1 MIKKQWVAA
10 LVLLLLIPVVVMVG
24 GMLFS
29 LINPEI
35 AAGHPNYVRN
45 YHLLNLLR
53 LSLFW
58 ASFACAAA
66 LWILACLLV
75 IRSKKRSYLWL
86 ILAALGPIGFAVLAM
101 LGDREPVETDRYTRF
116 MRSMNGPMRIAYE
129 LGCFVVIWVLA
140 YQAMVLKRNLMVAYE
155 AATTGVSTA
164 QIISVQNA
172 SSGMWAF
179 GEGIEV
185 MFLVVL
191 FYALRPFVIRVV
203 ASVAARGSSPK
214 PH

>member
-10 LVLLLLIPVVVMVG
+10 LVLLLLIPVVVMLG

-35 AAGHPNYVRN
+35 AAGRPNYVRN

-86 ILAALGPIGFAVLAM
+86 ILAALGPFGFAVLAM

-116 MRSMNGPMRIAYE
+116 MRSMNGPMRVAYE

-140 YQAMVLKRNLMVAYE
+140 YQAMVLKRTLMIQYE

-164 QIISVQNA
+164 QIVNLQNA

-179 GEGIEV
+179 SEGNEV

-191 FYALRPFVIRVV
+191 FYVLRPFVFRIVGNL
-203 ASVAARGSSPK
+203 AARRASSRAR
-214 PH
+214 

>member
-1 MIKKQWVAA
+1 M
-10 LVLLLLIPVVVMVG
+10 LG
-24 GMLFS
+24 GALFS
-29 LINPEI
+29 FINPEI

-45 YHLLNLLR
+45 YHLLDRLR
-53 LSLFW
+53 ISILW
-58 ASFACAAA
+58 ASLACAVV

-86 ILAALGPIGFAVLAM
+86 ILAALGPFGFAVLAM
-101 LGDREPVETDRYTRF
+101 LGDREPVETDRYIRF
-116 MRSMNGPMRIAYE
+116 MRSMNGPMRVAYE

-140 YQAMVLKRNLMVAYE
+140 YQAMVLKRNLMIAYQ

-191 FYALRPFVIRVV
+191 FYVLRPFVFRLL
-203 ASVAARGSSPK
+203 ANVAARWAASRAR
-214 PH
+214 